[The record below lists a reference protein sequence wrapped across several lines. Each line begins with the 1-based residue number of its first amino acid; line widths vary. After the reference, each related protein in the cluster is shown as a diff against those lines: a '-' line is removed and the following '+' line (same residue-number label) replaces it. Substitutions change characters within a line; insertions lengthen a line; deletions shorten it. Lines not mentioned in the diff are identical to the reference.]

1 MKQFHLHLVSDST
14 GETVASV
21 ARACLAQFDSVQA
34 EEHVWSL
41 VRTKGQLEKMI
52 TNLDQ
57 YPGMVMFTLI
67 DPELREYLRQA
78 CAKRGLPC
86 IPILGQII
94 RELSNYL
101 DQEASGHTGA
111 QYELSE
117 DYFARIDAINF
128 ALEHDDGQA
137 TWELEQS
144 DIVIVGPSRT
154 SKSPTCVYLA
164 YRGYKAAN
172 VPYVPG
178 VDLPENLTKL
188 KQPLVVGLT
197 IGSERLI
204 EIRTT
209 RMVAMNQDAV
219 TDYVNEERVKEE
231 IDNSKKLFRAQGW
244 PVIDVTRRSV
254 EETATLMIQ
263 YRQRQVEKR
272 RVASANMDAAEVSKD
287 DVDALRRP
295 IP

>member
-1 MKQFHLHLVSDST
+1 MHPFHLHLVSDST

-21 ARACLAQFDSVQA
+21 ARASLAQFGNAQA
-34 EEHVWSL
+34 IEHVWSL

-52 TNLDQ
+52 TNLDAN
-57 YPGMVMFTLI
+57 PGIVMFTI
-67 DPELREYLRQA
+67 MDPELREYLRQA
-78 CAKRGLPC
+78 CAKRSVPC
-86 IPILGQII
+86 VPILSHVI
-94 RELSNYL
+94 RELSSYL
-101 DQEASGHTGA
+101 GQEATGHTGA

-117 DYFARIDAINF
+117 DYFARIEAINF

-137 TWELEQS
+137 TWDLEQA

-172 VPYVPG
+172 VPYVPHCP
-178 VDLPENLTKL
+178 LPENLTRL

-197 IGSERLI
+197 IGSDRLI

-209 RMVAMNQDAV
+209 RMAAMHQEAN
-219 TDYVNEERVKEE
+219 TDYVNEERVQEE
-231 IDNSKKLFRAQGW
+231 IDASKRMFRMQSW
-244 PVIDVTRRSV
+244 PVIDVSRRSV

-263 YRQRQVEKR
+263 YRQRQIEKR
-272 RVASANMDAAEVSKD
+272 RAA
-287 DVDALRRP
+287 P
-295 IP
+295 Q

>member
-1 MKQFHLHLVSDST
+1 M
-14 GETVASV
+14 
-21 ARACLAQFDSVQA
+21 AQFDAVST

-41 VRTKGQLEKMI
+41 VRTMGQLEKVI
-52 TNLDQ
+52 ANLDVN
-57 YPGMVMFTLI
+57 PGVVMFTLV
-67 DPELREYLRQA
+67 DPQMREALRQA
-78 CAKRGLPC
+78 CGKRSLPAV
-86 IPILGQII
+86 PILGPVI

-101 DQEASGHTGA
+101 NVEASGHTGA

-128 ALEHDDGQA
+128 ALDHDDGQA
-137 TWELEQS
+137 TWEMEQS

-172 VPYVPG
+172 VPYVPNCP
-178 VDLPENLTKL
+178 LPENLLTL

-197 IGSERLI
+197 ISDERLI
-204 EIRTT
+204 DIRTM
-209 RMVAMNQDAV
+209 RLAAMNQDKT
-219 TDYVNEERVKEE
+219 TDYINEEKVHDE
-231 IDNSKKLFRAQGW
+231 IEASKKMFRAQGW

-254 EETATLMIQ
+254 EETATLIIQ

-272 RVASANMDAAEVSKD
+272 RATTKEF
-287 DVDALRRP
+287 
-295 IP
+295 

>member
-1 MKQFHLHLVSDST
+1 MKTFHLHLVSDST

-21 ARACLAQFDSVQA
+21 ARASLAQFDAVSA
-34 EEHVWSL
+34 EEHIWSL

-52 TNLDQ
+52 ANLDTN
-57 YPGMVMFTLI
+57 PGMVMFTLV
-67 DPELREYLRQA
+67 DPEMRETLRQA
-78 CAKRGLPC
+78 CGKRGVPC
-86 IPILGQII
+86 VSVLGHAI
-94 RELSNYL
+94 REFSNYL
-101 DQEASGHTGA
+101 DIEASGHTGA

-172 VPYVPG
+172 VPYVPNCP
-178 VDLPENLTKL
+178 LPDNLMGL

-197 IGSERLI
+197 IGEERLI
-204 EIRTT
+204 DIRTT
-209 RMVAMNQDAV
+209 RMAAMNHEAR
-219 TDYVNEERVKEE
+219 TDYINEERVHEE
-231 IDNSKKLFRAQGW
+231 IEASKKLFRAQGW

-254 EETATLMIQ
+254 EETATLIIQ
-263 YRQRQVEKR
+263 YRQRQTSKR
-272 RVASANMDAAEVSKD
+272 RAAAEVVEAAGISSTDINELKKH
-287 DVDALRRP
+287 P
-295 IP
+295 